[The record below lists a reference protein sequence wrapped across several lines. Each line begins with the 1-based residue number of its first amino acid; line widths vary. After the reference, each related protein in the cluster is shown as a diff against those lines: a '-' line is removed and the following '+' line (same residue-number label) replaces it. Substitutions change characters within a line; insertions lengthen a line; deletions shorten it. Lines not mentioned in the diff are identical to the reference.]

1 LQRTS
6 TDSSQVLEF
15 HFFKE
20 KRMVDFRKKLLGLG
34 LLVSAFTGVSYG
46 QLLCPL
52 SSAAN
57 AYQIQPGLAANLLR
71 VEGMTEEVADLNI
84 YCGAG
89 STLATGTLTVTLNAQ
104 VTSKGVG
111 GATDALLSIAPNNNV
126 YGGPAVPPLATA
138 TPTLYYGTITAGSQT
153 VVFSNVTF
161 PSGAF
166 TMTIQNIRVNA
177 SQISI
182 TPGANQV
189 NESVLVTNAGVGIFA
204 PASQLVGLVYQGFK
218 AATVANVANWLMCL
232 SSPQG
237 SSANYPAIT
246 ISELFGGA
254 FKSTWPQGQSSAGS
268 SIGGGAVAPV
278 LCGTPAITCT
288 STNGENGTG
297 NQGYFNTL
305 AAATGTTAATV
316 AAGTGLATHGTRF
329 QIAFANIPTG
339 VTLTVPVQ
347 STTGTGKLVLQLVSA
362 ATGAYSALTSGVL
375 TTSAAGTAT
384 AYYEV
389 ISTDNTVQQ
398 ESVSLP
404 ITPTAVANFSVNPA
418 GPITAVVTVAPQV
431 PLSTTSD
438 VPDFT
443 TPTPAPLNIASWG
456 LCQTTLLFPFVSTNG
471 VETGI
476 ALSNT
481 SLDPGNIGGGG
492 ATMNEGACTLNFY
505 GTNTSAPGTAVT
517 VLGVAA
523 PNPTGGATPF
533 VQPPGTS
540 NAFPI
545 GSSGLVPT
553 GFNGY
558 LIAQCNY
565 LYGHGFAYIA
575 YQLGT
580 TTGSTMGY
588 TANIIQ
594 TRPVAAPGTESLG
607 Q

>member
-1 LQRTS
+1 
-6 TDSSQVLEF
+6 LEF

-46 QLLCPL
+46 QILCPL
-52 SSAAN
+52 SAAPGS
-57 AYQIQPGLAANLLR
+57 YQIQPGLAANLLR
-71 VEGMTEEVADLNI
+71 VEGLTEEVADLNI

-89 STLATGTLTVTLNAQ
+89 STLATGTLTVSLNAQ

-111 GATDALLSIAPNNNV
+111 GATDALLSIVTNNDTF
-126 YGGPAVPPLATA
+126 GGPAAPPVDTA
-138 TPTLYYGTITAGSQT
+138 TPTLYYGTITAGSTT
-153 VVFSNVTF
+153 VVFSNVNF
-161 PSGAF
+161 PAGSF
-166 TMTIQNIRVNA
+166 TMRIQNIRVNA
-177 SQISI
+177 TQIPV

-218 AATVANVANWLMCL
+218 AASVSGVANWLMCL
-232 SSPQG
+232 ASPQG
-237 SSANYPAIT
+237 GVPTIT

-254 FKSTWPQGQSSAGS
+254 FKSTWPQGQTSAS
-268 SIGGGAVAPV
+268 TNK
-278 LCGTPAITCT
+278 CGTTQLTCT

-297 NQGYFNTL
+297 NASTL
-305 AAATGTTAATV
+305 AALPFPV
-316 AAGTGLATHGTRF
+316 VPAAGTGLATHGTRF

-339 VTLTVPVQ
+339 VALTVPVTPSVCVTNCAGAVATQ
-347 STTGTGKLVLQLVSA
+347 NFLTMQLVSS
-362 ATGAYSALTSGVL
+362 ATGAYSALASGVL
-375 TTSAAGTAT
+375 TTSATGTAT

-389 ISTDNTVQQ
+389 ISTDNTVQL
-398 ESVSLP
+398 ESIGITV
-404 ITPTAVANFSVNPA
+404 TPTAAANFSVSPA
-418 GPITAVVTVAPQV
+418 GPITAVVTPAPQV
-431 PLSTTSD
+431 ALSTTSD
-438 VPDFT
+438 VPDFST
-443 TPTPAPLNIASWG
+443 ATPTALNLTTWS
-456 LCQTTLLFPFVSTNG
+456 LCQTTLLFPFVSTQG

-481 SLDPGNIGGGG
+481 SLDPGKIGGGG
-492 ATMNEGACTLNFY
+492 VASTATPNQGACTLNFY
-505 GTNTSAPGTAVT
+505 GTNVSAPGTAVT

-523 PNPTGGATPF
+523 PNPTGGATPYIQ
-533 VQPPGTS
+533 VAGTS

-545 GSSGLVPT
+545 GSSGLVPS
-553 GFNGY
+553 GFSGY

-580 TTGSTMGY
+580 GNGSTMGY
-588 TANIIQ
+588 TANILP
-594 TRPVAAPGTESLG
+594 TRPIGSGATIASETLL